1 MSDKASQIL
10 EKLGFTDDEKKKVI
24 IIVKAIY
31 SGLLFR
37 KIAYLMPLENE
48 ARQAKRIEFLQ
59 KDIDEHRLLMIYC
72 YNQFV
77 KNSGD
82 DSVFTVPIEDVLEK
96 DEFYNKL
103 IKMESSL
110 SDEDRIEKLQAKTN
124 RSYKVTEHIYED
136 MMLKIKMA
144 CDVVLKNVGNLDP
157 EKMTVIMHFVFNAVH
172 IAETESISLM
182 DKDKVTIVEKEPCDA
197 KKYLGIDLSFLGIF
211 DELPKECAIKNDKT
225 ILKMRMVEPVR
236 TIVGGKRKTRRR
248 KMYKK

>member
-77 KNSGD
+77 KKSDD

-110 SDEDRIEKLQAKTN
+110 SDEDRIEKLQAK
-124 RSYKVTEHIYED
+124 
-136 MMLKIKMA
+136 MA
-144 CDVVLKNVGNLDP
+144 GVSIEWKP
-157 EKMTVIMHFVFNAVH
+157 M
-172 IAETESISLM
+172 TESEIKRLT
-182 DKDKVTIVEKEPCDA
+182 D
-197 KKYLGIDLSFLGIF
+197 FL
-211 DELPKECAIKNDKT
+211 K
-225 ILKMRMVEPVR
+225 
-236 TIVGGKRKTRRR
+236 
-248 KMYKK
+248 